1 VSESDF
7 ANLSLDAARRELA
20 RQLKSANFDTPEL
33 DARLLV
39 GAATQLDLTGVTVA
53 AQRPLHQEESSRL
66 AALTQRRLRH
76 EPVARILG
84 EKEFWGLR
92 FMLSAETLVPRA
104 DTETVVEAALELVR
118 AAGDPLEPLRIADI
132 GTGSGA
138 ILLALLSELPGATG
152 VGTDISAGALRT
164 ARSNAEHLGLAGRAN
179 FVECDYC
186 DSLAGPF
193 DLIVSNPPYI
203 VRSEINT
210 LARDVRD
217 YDPRRALDGGSDGL
231 VAYRAIARDIA
242 GLLEP
247 GGAFALEVGEGQA
260 DDVAELIRLTGL
272 HTIRPH
278 RTDLAGIPRVVWGR
292 KPVG

>member
-1 VSESDF
+1 VSDF
-7 ANLSLDAARRELA
+7 ANMSVEAARRELA
-20 RQLKSANFDTPEL
+20 QRLKSAEFDSPEL

-39 GAATQLDLTGVTVA
+39 GAATRLDLTGLTID
-53 AQRPLHQEESSRL
+53 AQRSLRADESIEL
-66 AALTQRRLRH
+66 AQLVARRLQH

-84 EKEFWGLR
+84 EKEFWGLT
-92 FMLSAETLVPRA
+92 FALSAETLVPRA

-118 AAGDPLEPLRIADI
+118 AAGEAPEPLRIADI

-138 ILLALLSELPGATG
+138 ILLALLKELPGATG
-152 VGTDISAGALRT
+152 VGTDISAGAVAT
-164 ARSNAEHLGLAGRAN
+164 ARANAEQLGFGGRAS

-186 DSLAGPF
+186 DKLKGPF

-203 VRSEINT
+203 VRGEIGA
-210 LARDVRD
+210 LAREVRD

-247 GGAFALEVGEGQA
+247 GGAFALEVGRGQA
-260 DDVAELIRLTGL
+260 DDVAELMRLTGL

-278 RTDLAGIPRVVWGR
+278 RHDLAGIPRVVWGR
-292 KPVG
+292 KPVS

>member
-1 VSESDF
+1 VNGSDF
-7 ANLSLDAARRELA
+7 TNLSIEAARRKLA
-20 RQLKSANFDTPEL
+20 SEFASAQFDTPEL

-39 GAATQLDLTGVTVA
+39 GAATQLNLTGMARA
-53 AQRPLHQEESSRL
+53 AQRPLQNDESDKL
-66 AALTQRRLRH
+66 AVLVQRRLQH
-76 EPVARILG
+76 EPIARILG

-118 AAGDPLEPLRIADI
+118 SGGEPPDPLRIADI

-138 ILLALLSELPGATG
+138 ILLALLHELPTAIG
-152 VGTDISAGALRT
+152 VGTDISSGALRV
-164 ARSNAEHLGLAGRAN
+164 ARANAEQLGLAARAT

-186 DSLAGPF
+186 EELQGPF

-203 VRSEINT
+203 ARSEISR
-210 LARDVRD
+210 LAREVRD

-231 VAYRAIARDIA
+231 VAYRAMTRDIA
-242 GLLEP
+242 ALLEQ
-247 GGAFALEVGEGQA
+247 GGAFALEVGRGQA
-260 DDVAELIRLTGL
+260 DDVAELMQLAGL

-278 RTDLAGIPRVVWGR
+278 RPDLGGIPRVVWGR
-292 KPVG
+292 KPLS

>member
-1 VSESDF
+1 VNGF
-7 ANLSLDAARRELA
+7 ANMSLDAARRELA
-20 RQLKSANFDTPEL
+20 RQFKSADLDTPEL

-39 GAATQLDLTGVTVA
+39 GAATRLDLTGLA
-53 AQRPLHQEESSRL
+53 IDAQRSLREDESNRL
-66 AALTQRRLRH
+66 ATLVARRLQH

-84 EKEFWGLR
+84 EKEFWGMR
-92 FMLSAETLVPRA
+92 FALSADTLVPRA

-118 AAGDPLEPLRIADI
+118 ASGEAPEPLRIADV

-138 ILLALLSELPGATG
+138 ILLALLKELPGAIGT
-152 VGTDISAGALRT
+152 GTDISAGALRT
-164 ARSNAEHLGLAGRAN
+164 ASANAEQLALAGRAS

-186 DSLAGPF
+186 EKLKGPF

-203 VRSEINT
+203 VRGEIGA
-210 LARDVRD
+210 LAREVRD

-247 GGAFALEVGEGQA
+247 GGAFALEVGRGQA
-260 DDVAELIRLTGL
+260 DDVAELMRLTGL

-278 RTDLAGIPRVVWGR
+278 RHDLAGIPRVVWGR
-292 KPVG
+292 KPVS